1 MSTRWQGNC
10 QACAMIH
17 RLQWSARR
25 PLVKEN
31 SCRQIQVLHGG
42 RGGMSLGGFG
52 GSGLEMAPETMTV
65 AASRY
70 AHGVSGNTLSWK
82 NIYIYIIIKIFLFI
96 YL

>member
-1 MSTRWQGNC
+1 
-10 QACAMIH
+10 
-17 RLQWSARR
+17 
-25 PLVKEN
+25 
-31 SCRQIQVLHGG
+31 
-42 RGGMSLGGFG
+42 MSLGGFG

-82 NIYIYIIIKIFLFI
+82 KKYIYIYIYIIIKIFLFI

>member
-1 MSTRWQGNC
+1 
-10 QACAMIH
+10 
-17 RLQWSARR
+17 
-25 PLVKEN
+25 
-31 SCRQIQVLHGG
+31 
-42 RGGMSLGGFG
+42 MSLGGFG

-82 NIYIYIIIKIFLFI
+82 KKNIYIYIIIKNFLFI